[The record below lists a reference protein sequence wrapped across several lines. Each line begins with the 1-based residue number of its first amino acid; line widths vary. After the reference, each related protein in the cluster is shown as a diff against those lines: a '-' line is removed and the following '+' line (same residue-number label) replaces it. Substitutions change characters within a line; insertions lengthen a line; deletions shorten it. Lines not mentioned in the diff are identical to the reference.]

1 MAKRGRRR
9 SKIKSRAFN
18 IANRLFPI
26 VKAGAAPLA
35 FIEQISAKDRQ
46 TLGSTFSNA
55 GTFSQLKMLTNII
68 FGRTAGLTP
77 FQMIDGKKFNGAP
90 QTFNP
95 SGAFNK
101 WTTGGI
107 IGILYGVV
115 GKAINRTSS
124 NAGFGS
130 VLPATS
136 KIMSIA
142 KSVFA
147 GGILGGVFDDPVNTG
162 HTTVSSGSF
171 PTLNNGLTIQSRG
184 LRSSGSDPVGSGF
197 QQ

>member
-9 SKIKSRAFN
+9 SKIKSKAFS

-55 GTFSQLKMLTNII
+55 GTFSQLKMLANII
-68 FGRTAGLTP
+68 AGRTAGLTP
-77 FQMIDGKKFNGAP
+77 FANIDGKKFNGAP

-101 WTTGGI
+101 WTTGGV

-115 GKAINRTSS
+115 GKAINKTSS

-136 KIMSIA
+136 KIMSIS

-147 GGILGGVFDDPVNTG
+147 GGILGGVFDDPINSGSGVS
-162 HTTVSSGSF
+162 SSGSF
-171 PTLNNGLTIQSRG
+171 PMLNSGLTIQSRG
-184 LRSSGSDPVGSGF
+184 LRTTSSDPVGSGF

>member
-1 MAKRGRRR
+1 MARRGRR
-9 SKIKSRAFN
+9 KNLKKKAFS

-46 TLGSTFSNA
+46 TLGSTFSSA
-55 GTFSQLKMLTNII
+55 GTFSQLKMLANII
-68 FGRTAGLTP
+68 MGRTAGITP
-77 FQMIDGKKFNGAP
+77 FGTIDGKKFNGAP

-101 WTTGGI
+101 WTTGGL

-147 GGILGGVFDDPVNTG
+147 GGILGGVFDDPLTSHNVS
-162 HTTVSSGSF
+162 SSGSF
-171 PTLNNGLTIQSRG
+171 PILNSGLTIQSRG
-184 LRSSGSDPVGSGF
+184 SSIASNDPVGSGF